1 MKMFKKCKSLIFE
14 FSRELAGPTEK
25 LMFSEKARWVKIGW
39 VGVLPQGSKE
49 FLWFIGFKI

>member
-25 LMFSEKARWVKIGW
+25 LMFSEKARWVKTGW
-39 VGVLPQGSKE
+39 VGALPDGSKS
-49 FLWFIGFKI
+49 FYNL